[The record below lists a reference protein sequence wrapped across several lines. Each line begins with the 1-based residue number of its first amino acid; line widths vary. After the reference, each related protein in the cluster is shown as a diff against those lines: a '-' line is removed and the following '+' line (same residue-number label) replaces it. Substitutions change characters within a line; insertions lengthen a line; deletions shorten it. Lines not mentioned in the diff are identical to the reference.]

1 MENRAILAAVLI
13 AALLILRQILFVP
26 APTPPPP
33 SHAPEGPPAAPA
45 PEAHA
50 IDLQGELAPW
60 FPGLVI
66 VIVILAGLSN
76 LINTRRDRPAVPSP
90 LWKAIMNT
98 ASGAAFVSMLAA
110 MALWEYYDATRPRL
124 PEPDIGRINRL
135 FTHGSAVYLTQGEKS
150 WLLSLMRT
158 FGIAVVI
165 AVVVKVFVLRRRSN
179 ER

>member
-1 MENRAILAAVLI
+1 MANRAILVVVLI
-13 AALLILRQILFVP
+13 AALLILRQTLFVP

-33 SHAPEGPPAAPA
+33 NHAPEGPPAAPA

-60 FPGLVI
+60 FIGLVI
-66 VIVILAGLSN
+66 LMVILAGLSN
-76 LINTRRDRPAVPSP
+76 LINTRQAVPSP

-98 ASGAAFVSMLAA
+98 ASGAAFVSGLAA
-110 MALWEYYDATRPRL
+110 MVFWEYYDATRPRL
-124 PEPDIGRINRL
+124 PEPDIGRIYRL

-150 WLLSLMRT
+150 WLWSLMRT
-158 FGIAVVI
+158 FGISVVI
-165 AVVVKVFVLRRRSN
+165 TVVIKVFVLRQRYN